1 MSLNIPP
8 EIERAILDRVQSGRY
23 ASSEDVLRA
32 SLEALTEREEREA
45 EDAEE
50 LRREI
55 QLGMDD
61 FERGDSLSREEVLA
75 RLREI
80 RPGVRV

>member
-1 MSLNIPP
+1 MGLNIPP

-23 ASSEDVLRA
+23 ASAEDVLRA
-32 SLEALTEREEREA
+32 CLEALEEQEEREA

-75 RLREI
+75 RLREM

>member
-80 RPGVRV
+80 RPGVCV